1 VPTYSLIDADQ
12 HYYEPYDCYTRH
24 IEAKFRDQA
33 VHPVVGADGLGRVYQ
48 GDRRLAYTPTW
59 FIDYV
64 GAPGVLNDFY
74 KGKVADRSQWI
85 EKGFNARDFPEF
97 VDRSARLSLMDQ
109 QGTERVF
116 MIPTLGVAVEHD
128 LHKDPAALYA
138 NFRSFNRWLQED
150 WGFGEDNRIYG
161 VPYLS
166 LVDPAEATKDVEW
179 MLEQGAKLIGLR
191 TGPIFGKSPA
201 DPSFDPVWS
210 RLNEARVPV
219 MFHVCDGG
227 ATYAEFFGT
236 QYGERPNPPLHQ
248 YSAFQWATCNFE
260 RPIVDTIMAL
270 ILHNL
275 FGRFPNVRVLSI
287 ENGSDWVAHTLK
299 SMDKAYKLTYG
310 RESTYDGDKSA
321 TYGKLTAK
329 PSDIFREHFYINP
342 FVEEEVQPLVDII
355 GADHVLWGSDF
366 PHPEGVKSPRAHA
379 AEVEEELGAD
389 AARLVL
395 HDNALSLLS

>member
-179 MLEQGAKLIGLR
+179 MLEQGVTGRPIIRPGMESAERGARSRDVPRLR
-191 TGPIFGKSPA
+191 RRRDLRRVLRYPVRRTA
-201 DPSFDPVWS
+201 EPSAAPV
-210 RLNEARVPV
+210 LRVPV
-219 MFHVCDGG
+219 GH
-227 ATYAEFFGT
+227 
-236 QYGERPNPPLHQ
+236 L
-248 YSAFQWATCNFE
+248 
-260 RPIVDTIMAL
+260 
-270 ILHNL
+270 
-275 FGRFPNVRVLSI
+275 
-287 ENGSDWVAHTLK
+287 
-299 SMDKAYKLTYG
+299 
-310 RESTYDGDKSA
+310 
-321 TYGKLTAK
+321 
-329 PSDIFREHFYINP
+329 
-342 FVEEEVQPLVDII
+342 
-355 GADHVLWGSDF
+355 
-366 PHPEGVKSPRAHA
+366 
-379 AEVEEELGAD
+379 
-389 AARLVL
+389 
-395 HDNALSLLS
+395 